1 MIDIFIKE
9 GLCYL
14 NTQLFRI
21 VHKSIAT
28 YFTIILYLLE
38 WYLEIF
44 SVIVRSIIKMLEIG
58 KNPVEIRIFIR
69 LILNECGYK
78 VKRLCCCKCLY
89 EAIKID
95 TRNEARQAKN

>member
-1 MIDIFIKE
+1 
-9 GLCYL
+9 
-14 NTQLFRI
+14 
-21 VHKSIAT
+21 
-28 YFTIILYLLE
+28 
-38 WYLEIF
+38 
-44 SVIVRSIIKMLEIG
+44 MLEIG

-95 TRNEARQAKN
+95 TRNEARQAKNWLDGREPHFLLLVKVPTM